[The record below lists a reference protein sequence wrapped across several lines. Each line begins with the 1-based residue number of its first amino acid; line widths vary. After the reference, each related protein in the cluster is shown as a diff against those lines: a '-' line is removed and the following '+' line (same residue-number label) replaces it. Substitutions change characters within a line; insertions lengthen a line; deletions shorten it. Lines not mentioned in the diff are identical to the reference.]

1 MSAFGGKADMTF
13 AGSPLSRSL
22 LGVKRTW
29 AGAVRMSAFD
39 PKRHHTMR
47 LILGASNEIARV
59 HNFCRR
65 RGRCMAGRRAG
76 AAGSNDGSR
85 SVKRWLP
92 LEHVDA
98 WRVGEH
104 FVPGLRG
111 GHARRRHPLTRS
123 LFEP

>member
-1 MSAFGGKADMTF
+1 MSGFGGK
-13 AGSPLSRSL
+13 
-22 LGVKRTW
+22 RTW
-29 AGAVRMSAFD
+29 PIAVQMLMTRSG
-39 PKRHHTMR
+39 HHTMR
-47 LILGASNEIARV
+47 LILGASNEMARV

-65 RGRCMAGRRAG
+65 RGRWLVGRRAG
-76 AAGSNDGSR
+76 AARSNDGSR